1 MIKPIILR
9 AAKLPA
15 ATLAELDELFTVLHL
30 PEDEADV
37 PAFLKQ
43 HGALVR
49 GLALRKTVVNQ
60 TMLEA
65 LPALEIIASYSAGL
79 DNVDLDAVQ
88 ARGIQVRN
96 SSQILA
102 RDVANTAMALL
113 LAVTR
118 DIVRADAFVRN
129 GSWARGDTF
138 PLGRSIVGMK
148 VGVVGLGA
156 IGSEVASRLRALG
169 ARVAYTGPRP
179 KAVDLAY
186 YASVLELA
194 EVSDALVLTCP
205 LTDATHHTV
214 DTAVLQALGPHGYLI
229 NISRGPVVDE
239 EALIAALAQDRI
251 AGAGLDVFEF
261 EPVVPPELV
270 ENPRVILTP
279 HIGSGTE
286 ETRQAMANNVVEALA
301 NYFQLR
307 PLIHE
312 DVVRVLA

>member
-1 MIKPIILR
+1 MTKPIILR

-15 ATLAELDELFTVLHL
+15 ATLAELEHLFTVLHL
-30 PEDEADV
+30 PEDKADV
-37 PAFLKQ
+37 LAFLKQ
-43 HGALVR
+43 HGASVR
-49 GLALRKTVVNQ
+49 GLALRKTVVDQ

-79 DNVDLDAVQ
+79 DNVDLDAVR

-118 DIVRADAFVRN
+118 DIVSADAFVRD
-129 GSWARGDTF
+129 GSWARGNTF

-156 IGSEVASRLRALG
+156 IGSEVALRLQALG
-169 ARVAYTGPRP
+169 AVVAYTGPRP
-179 KAVDLAY
+179 KAVDLAFH
-186 YASVLELA
+186 ATVHELA

-205 LTDATHHTV
+205 LTNATHHAV
-214 DTAVLQALGPHGYLI
+214 DAAVLQALGPRGYLI

-239 EALIAALAQDRI
+239 EALIGALAQGRI
-251 AGAGLDVFEF
+251 AGAGLDVFEL
-261 EPVVPPELV
+261 EPAVPQELI
-270 ENPRVILTP
+270 EDPRVILTP

-286 ETRQAMANNVVEALA
+286 ETRQAMADNVVEALA
-301 NYFQLR
+301 DHFQLR
-307 PLIHE
+307 PLRQE
-312 DVVRVLA
+312 DAVRGLD